1 MDNSNKISHDFNDE
15 SMEAKAIWFKSLSMT
30 ERIDLFC
37 DFTDLAL
44 NFNPDLADKKDDQSF
59 KGRIQII
66 SNP

>member
-1 MDNSNKISHDFNDE
+1 MPIPFKINLGFFLDIVSVTD
-15 SMEAKAIWFKSLSMT
+15 SLSMT
-30 ERIDLFC
+30 ERIDFFC
-37 DFTDLAL
+37 DYTDLAL